1 MGYRHV
7 IQVVDSQT
15 AGDPLRLI
23 VGGIPVIRGAS
34 IKEKVAYLIRK
45 QSHLLKATMSSA
57 FTAFVYLDLS
67 DLS

>member
-7 IQVVDSQT
+7 IQVVDSHT

-23 VGGIPVIRGAS
+23 VGGIPAIRGAS

-45 QSHLLKATMSSA
+45 QPHLLKATMNSA
-57 FTAFVYLDLS
+57 FAASVNLDLS